1 MNSSNPSHSNHPSR
15 AAIIRPAIVLFAV
28 RTLITGIIYPLAVT
42 GIAQLAFPSQ
52 ASGSL
57 VRGADGTP
65 VGSSLIGQEF
75 AAPGYF
81 WGRLSA
87 TGPVPYSPLNTD
99 KSTGSSGSNY
109 APSNPALADAAKARL
124 AALAAADAAAG
135 FTRPAGQSV
144 PVDLVT
150 ASGSGLDPHVSPAAI
165 AYQLPR
171 VAKARGMTE
180 QAVQA
185 LIGKHT
191 TERTFGLLGEPVVNV
206 LLLNLDLD
214 RAATAASPAATSSP
228 TPASSPAR

>member
-1 MNSSNPSHSNHPSR
+1 MNSTPSSR
-15 AAIIRPAIVLFAV
+15 PAIIRPAIVLFAAL
-28 RTLITGIIYPLAVT
+28 TLITGVIYPLAVT

-57 VRGADGTP
+57 VRSPDGTP

-87 TGPVPYSPLNTD
+87 TAPVPYSPLNTGT
-99 KSTGSSGSNY
+99 STGSSGSNY

-135 FTRPAGQSV
+135 FTRAASQPV

-150 ASGSGLDPHVSPAAI
+150 ASGSGLDPHLSPAAI

-180 QAVQA
+180 QAVQS
-185 LIGKHT
+185 LISKHT

-206 LLLNLDLD
+206 LLLNMDLD
-214 RAATAASPAATSSP
+214 RAASAASLVPASPAP
-228 TPASSPAR
+228 SPAR